1 MLRPSPAPARGILR
15 RNLDASHMTHG
26 RYLPDDALA
35 PFVEHYWSV
44 SWDLRGQPPRLQE
57 TMPHPNVH
65 AVVDAAGSGL
75 FGVHTRRFAVE
86 LAGQGRVFGIKFRPG
101 GFRPF
106 LRRPVAP
113 LANRSLPF
121 AEVFGADG
129 AAYERDVLACNDV
142 EACVALSAHL
152 LAAHRP
158 PADPTVARV
167 AGIVALAATDL
178 AINTAEELAGR
189 CGLGLRALQRLFNDY
204 VGASPKWVIN
214 RYRLHEAIERLAAGT
229 AVDWTELALSLG
241 YYDQAHFNRDFR
253 QLVGRSPGE
262 FARAER
268 VGTPDDQRNP

>member
-1 MLRPSPAPARGILR
+1 MLRPSPMPARGILR
-15 RNLDASHMTHG
+15 RYIDTSRMTHG
-26 RYLPDDALA
+26 RYLPDAALA

-44 SWDLRGQPPRLQE
+44 SWDLRDQPPRLQE

-106 LRRPVAP
+106 LREPVAS
-113 LANRSLPF
+113 LANRSIPI
-121 AEVFGADG
+121 AAVFGADG
-129 AAYERDVLACNDV
+129 DAYERDVLACADV
-142 EACVALSAHL
+142 EACAAFSNRLLTTHL
-152 LAAHRP
+152 P
-158 PADPTVARV
+158 PPDPNAARV
-167 AGIVALAATDL
+167 ADIVARAATDRG
-178 AINTAEELAGR
+178 ITTAEALAEC

-214 RYRLHEAIERLAAGT
+214 RYRLHEAIERLALGT
-229 AVDWTELALSLG
+229 AVDWAELALSLG

-253 QLVGRSPGE
+253 KLVGRSPGE
-262 FARAER
+262 FARAEGAR
-268 VGTPDDQRNP
+268 DAEK